1 MGVSI
6 HVVYYWIDREIIQ
19 ARKAHSGAPYALMLD
34 AAKAR
39 ELRLWVKQSRRIRK
53 S

>member
-1 MGVSI
+1 
-6 HVVYYWIDREIIQ
+6 VVYYWIDREIIQ
-19 ARKAHSGAPYALMLD
+19 ARKAHRGAQYAIKLD

-39 ELRLWVKQSRRIRK
+39 ELRLWVKQSSKIGK